1 MPKQKTQIEMF
12 APTEMGKLRTP
23 YQILQHD
30 DYKDLTTE
38 DKEIHEL
45 FSNIFES
52 VDSLREDYRIKS
64 RDLVLMFDHYVQSLG
79 GELRNTKSRG
89 EIKSVAEIEASY
101 SSYKDPTFN
110 PRLAVA

>member
-1 MPKQKTQIEMF
+1 MPKQKAQIEMF
-12 APTEMGKLRTP
+12 ANTEMSKLRTP
-23 YQILQHD
+23 YQILKHD

-45 FSNIFES
+45 FSNIFNS
-52 VDSLREDYRIKS
+52 VDSLREDYRIMNM
-64 RDLVLMFDHYVQSLG
+64 DLVLIFDQYVQAQ
-79 GELRNTKSRG
+79 GELRTAKSRG
-89 EIKSVAEIEASY
+89 NVISIEQINNTY